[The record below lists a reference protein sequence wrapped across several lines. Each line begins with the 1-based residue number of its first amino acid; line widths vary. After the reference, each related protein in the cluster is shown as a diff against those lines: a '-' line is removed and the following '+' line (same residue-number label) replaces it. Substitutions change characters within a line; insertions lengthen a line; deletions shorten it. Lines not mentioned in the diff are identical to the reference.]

1 MLDVFT
7 WTRISLPVKLGD
19 QIPVADCC
27 RPAAPPMRPAVRQPV
42 HRRQLTDVTLLP
54 RCQHETNIRSGAD
67 GMIEVR
73 EIGSRTTAAA
83 ARVITDALIDD
94 PGWLA
99 VGPDH
104 RAHRHAVALRY
115 HRVALSVT
123 HRYGGPIYGAFGPG
137 ERLAGVAAT
146 FAAGL
151 YPPPAWTIAKFVP
164 GFLLAGPAP
173 IVRGL
178 RFSSIQDAGHP
189 RRSTSSSG
197 FWPSTPGSSGGVR
210 AAPSSRACSRT
221 RPRPSTSTRATRPT
235 FPTTRASA
243 SRRPGARRS
252 HVAAAPFGS

>member
-1 MLDVFT
+1 M
-7 WTRISLPVKLGD
+7 
-19 QIPVADCC
+19 
-27 RPAAPPMRPAVRQPV
+27 
-42 HRRQLTDVTLLP
+42 
-54 RCQHETNIRSGAD
+54 
-67 GMIEVR
+67 EVR
-73 EIGSRTTAAA
+73 RLSESDYPAA
-83 ARVITDALIDD
+83 ARVITDALLDD

-189 RRSTSSSG
+189 EEEHVFLWFLAVDPGQQRRG
-197 FWPSTPGSSGGVR
+197 AGR
-210 AAPSSRACSRT
+210 ALL
-221 RPRPSTSTRATRPT
+221 
-235 FPTTRASA
+235 
-243 SRRPGARRS
+243 AR
-252 HVAAAPFGS
+252 VFEDAAAPVYLDTSNPANVPYYASFGFEETGRAPLPRGGGTLWFMRRP